1 MALGLALSGG
11 GIRGAS
17 HIGAL
22 RALEEAGLKPK
33 MIAGS
38 SAGSIV
44 ASMYATGMTAD
55 EMEDSFQCSH
65 RKLDIDFAG
74 ALGAL
79 LVLCAFRKTGTRGLI
94 KGTTRKRL
102 YTT

>member
-22 RALEEAGLKPK
+22 RALEEAGLKPN

-44 ASMYATGMTAD
+44 ASLYATGMTLD
-55 EMEDSFQCSH
+55 DMEEAFL
-65 RKLDIDFAG
+65 KYAPYVLDIDFAG
-74 ALGAL
+74 AFGAIL
-79 LVLCAFRKTGTRGLI
+79 RLYPLFRGRPVLDGLI
-94 KGTTRKRL
+94 KETTPRK
-102 YTT
+102 